1 MYGPEIPQ
9 EYQPFYDRLAAQ
21 SPVVTEGAAASQ
33 RPYQDFFSAYE
44 RMQQMRQP
52 QRTGPFD
59 LAPDQSNAL
68 DRLAAFGAALAGT
81 RRSDFGGAFGEALQ
95 AMRQAGTAQRQ
106 EERQN
111 RQLDVEAAYRAA
123 QEARQM
129 AELEFARDP
138 NNPLNQLR
146 VAQARAEEAR
156 INLIRRQAANV
167 GAGERADPVVGRER
181 DDQGRL
187 YNIHRSGSATL
198 VGGEGGPTF
207 VDRSNTPQARAYND
221 YLNRRAA
228 FTARLAENPMTQGE
242 AGRRALRQWE
252 EDNPRPPNPYAAP
265 GSQIQQPE
273 QPQQP
278 TGNRVRLQGI
288 D

>member
-1 MYGPEIPQ
+1 MYGPEIPP

-33 RPYQDFFSAYE
+33 RPYQDFFNAYE

-123 QEARQM
+123 QEARQLRELLQYEDPNSLRGRQLRAQIM
-129 AELEFARDP
+129 ELE
-138 NNPLNQLR
+138 
-146 VAQARAEEAR
+146 ARAEHT
-156 INLIRRQAANV
+156 RRKAANV
-167 GAGERADPVVGRER
+167 GAGGANLGTGISGTQNGRPGIYYPR
-181 DDQGRL
+181 TDTFRPF
-187 YNIHRSGSATL
+187 A
-198 VGGEGGPTF
+198 EGFLP
-207 VDRSNTPQARAYND
+207 ARTAQQED
-221 YLNRRAA
+221 AAERRAA
-228 FTARLAENPMTQGE
+228 DLRLRIDNEAERRLNSNPATQLLEGE
-242 AGRRALRQWE
+242 ARRAAKNAIVRELETALTRQPGQQQQE
-252 EDNPRPPNPYAAP
+252 AP
-265 GSQIQQPE
+265 TDGPE
-273 QPQQP
+273 I
-278 TGNRVRLQGI
+278 RVRPF
-288 D
+288 